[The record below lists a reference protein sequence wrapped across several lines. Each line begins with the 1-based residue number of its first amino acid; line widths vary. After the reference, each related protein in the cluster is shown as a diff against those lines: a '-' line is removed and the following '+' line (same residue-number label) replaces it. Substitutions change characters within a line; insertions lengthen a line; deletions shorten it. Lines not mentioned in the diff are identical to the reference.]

1 MNNATFELAAQEIDT
16 VNGGIICGGLC
27 VLGAIVAGVGLFSG
41 GVTIGSALRR

>member
-1 MNNATFELAAQEIDT
+1 MNTVTFELQTQDLDA

-41 GVTIGSALRR
+41 GVTIGAALR